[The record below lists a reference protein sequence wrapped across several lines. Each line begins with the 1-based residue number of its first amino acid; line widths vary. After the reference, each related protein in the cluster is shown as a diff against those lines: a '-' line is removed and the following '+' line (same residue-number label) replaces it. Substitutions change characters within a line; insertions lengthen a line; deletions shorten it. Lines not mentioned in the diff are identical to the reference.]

1 MCSTS
6 ATFAVALELMRFQ
19 LLRENERVRS
29 SNSKIFFFPMFDTR
43 AAEIHLSSCQLLFF
57 KTSQMLASHL
67 L

>member
-6 ATFAVALELMRFQ
+6 AAFAVALELMRFQ

-29 SNSKIFFFPMFDTR
+29 SNARFSFSDVSHTCCRNSPELLSATFFLTR
-43 AAEIHLSSCQLLFF
+43 
-57 KTSQMLASHL
+57 QMLASHL